1 MFLLSFLGVVLITL
15 NGIWVTMLLGV
26 ICTRFRDL
34 APLISTVVNL
44 MFLVTPVFWYR
55 DMLKD
60 RVVIADANPFYHLIE
75 IVRAPI
81 LGDFPSS
88 TSYIF
93 CISSIFVG
101 FLITIFISA
110 RMEKRVPFWI

>member
-1 MFLLSFLGVVLITL
+1 MIALVVIIFIPPSSPVFLLSFLGVVLITL

-60 RVVIADANPFYHLIE
+60 RVVIADANLLSP
-75 IVRAPI
+75 
-81 LGDFPSS
+81 D
-88 TSYIF
+88 
-93 CISSIFVG
+93 
-101 FLITIFISA
+101 
-110 RMEKRVPFWI
+110 